1 MEGLRAAAVE
11 PSKPRN
17 PFSLIAKLRGKFARI
32 PVAQKLFLVQQ
43 LSIMVKTGISL
54 AVALK
59 TIAEQ
64 TGNKTLKVVLSDVQ
78 HEVERGNT
86 FAKGLERHRAV
97 FGDLFISMIA
107 GGEASGKLEEV
118 LNQLFIQL
126 KRDHALVAKVRGA
139 MIYPAVIIVAMIGV
153 AILTMIFVIPNLLT
167 IFEEVDVPLP
177 LATRILIGISNGLT
191 SYGIFVVLG
200 LALLI
205 TVFVRIVH
213 LPGGR
218 YAYHWLLLRLPV
230 AGVIIR
236 KINIARFCRT
246 FSSLLKTDIAI
257 IRSFEIT
264 ADVVGNELYRRL
276 LREAK
281 EKVKRGLNIKESLT
295 SDMQLFPPVVL
306 QMVAV
311 GEETGA
317 LDNVLEESAQFYE
330 NDVDQTMTTLPSLI
344 EPILIV
350 VLGLGVA
357 GMAMAVIMP
366 MYSISQNI

>member
-1 MEGLRAAAVE
+1 M
-11 PSKPRN
+11 
-17 PFSLIAKLRGKFARI
+17 
-32 PVAQKLFLVQQ
+32 
-43 LSIMVKTGISL
+43 
-54 AVALK
+54 
-59 TIAEQ
+59 
-64 TGNKTLKVVLSDVQ
+64 LSDVQ

-200 LALLI
+200 LALVIAAL
-205 TVFVRIVH
+205 VRIVH
-213 LPGGR
+213 MPGGR
-218 YAYHWLLLRLPV
+218 YAYHWLLLHLPV